1 MIFSFRRIKP
11 IPKNGMLNF
20 MNSKPGINNIASD
33 KANVEKY
40 RLVILLS
47 TINNV
52 VHTNR
57 VYRNQKDVKMVEKL

>member
-1 MIFSFRRIKP
+1 
-11 IPKNGMLNF
+11 MLNF